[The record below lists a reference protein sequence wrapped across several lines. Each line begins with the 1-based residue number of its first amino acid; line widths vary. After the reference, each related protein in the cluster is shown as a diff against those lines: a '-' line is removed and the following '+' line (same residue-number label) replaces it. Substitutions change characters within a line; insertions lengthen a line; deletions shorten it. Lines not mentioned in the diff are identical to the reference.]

1 PIRLQIDNN
10 APMYRLRAGMTVT
23 VRIDTRR
30 ERQLSGQ
37 MRDVV
42 GDRDVLGM
50 IRGLGQKALAWTEPG
65 TE

>member
-1 PIRLQIDNN
+1 
-10 APMYRLRAGMTVT
+10 MTVT